1 MGGAFNCYWT
11 VGDLFVINL
20 RSQVFSP
27 KNRKNKTPK
36 RKKNK
41 LCVLKTFR
49 ECLQKEKKKIGNKQ
63 SDIKLTW
70 SNHIKKWFLLWPWAL
85 IIQSFYSKYR
95 QLSETATMFRYRYF
109 KQQKFAIRPLWIGFT
124 CGFLGHSYSI
134 VQGVKWQRRLRK

>member
-1 MGGAFNCYWT
+1 M
-11 VGDLFVINL
+11 INL

-49 ECLQKEKKKIGNKQ
+49 ECLQKKKKIENKQ

-70 SNHIKKWFLLWPWAL
+70 SNHKKMSFAVTMSPYHSELLFKV
-85 IIQSFYSKYR
+85 S
-95 QLSETATMFRYRYF
+95 TA
-109 KQQKFAIRPLWIGFT
+109 I
-124 CGFLGHSYSI
+124 
-134 VQGVKWQRRLRK
+134 

>member
-1 MGGAFNCYWT
+1 M
-11 VGDLFVINL
+11 INL

-49 ECLQKEKKKIGNKQ
+49 ECLPKKKKIENKQ

-70 SNHIKKWFLLWPWAL
+70 SNHKKMSFAVIMSPYHSELLFKV
-85 IIQSFYSKYR
+85 S
-95 QLSETATMFRYRYF
+95 TA
-109 KQQKFAIRPLWIGFT
+109 I
-124 CGFLGHSYSI
+124 
-134 VQGVKWQRRLRK
+134 